1 MQTPEQARRIAESL
15 VERGIGAGATAA
27 DAIYVGSRSSGVQ
40 VRLGELEDVARSEGE
55 EIGLRLFVG
64 QRSASVASSDL
75 SKEVLDMLVERCLA
89 MAKEAPEDP
98 FAGLAPTELL
108 HRGELPFIDNEDSR
122 EPDPAELRERALEAE
137 NAALAIAGVTNS
149 SGSGASA
156 SASTLALA
164 TSGGFSGAYRTSGHG
179 CSTTVVAG
187 EGSGMQRDHAWHSAR
202 HLEDL
207 EAPDIIGRRAGERA
221 VARLNPT
228 RPRPGKYPVLFEPRA
243 GASLLGHFIGAI
255 NGSAVA
261 RKTSFLQDKLGDRV
275 FAAGITII
283 DDPLRLRGLR
293 SRPFDGEG
301 LSVSRRELVVDG
313 ILQSWIAESA
323 SARQLGIQPTGNA
336 SRGVGGA
343 PGAAPTNLYVTAG
356 SRTREELLAAFPE
369 AVLVTELIGQGVNN
383 VTGDYSRGATGFM
396 VRNGEIAE
404 PVDEITVASNLIDM
418 FATLEPASDLE
429 FRYGTDV
436 ATLLVPEMTVGSA

>member
-1 MQTPEQARRIAESL
+1 MQTPEQARRIVESL

-429 FRYGTDV
+429 FRYGTDT

>member
-75 SKEVLDMLVERCLA
+75 SKEVLDTLVERCLA

-343 PGAAPTNLYVTAG
+343 PGAAPTNLYMTAG

-429 FRYGTDV
+429 FRYGTDT

>member
-1 MQTPEQARRIAESL
+1 MQTPEQARRIVESL

-75 SKEVLDMLVERCLA
+75 SKEVLDTLVERCLA

-343 PGAAPTNLYVTAG
+343 PGAAPTNLYMTAG

-429 FRYGTDV
+429 FRYGTDT

>member
-275 FAAGITII
+275 FAAGITVI

-343 PGAAPTNLYVTAG
+343 PGAAPTNLYMTAG

-429 FRYGTDV
+429 FRYGTDT